1 MKRNRYTHIPN
12 DKRTGRSKQVSRR
25 RFSSIPLSIFP
36 LLRDLRCFPLY
47 ILAFMLVSISSCS
60 SIDCPMNSLVYTQ
73 YQLRT
78 SDGLVDTLHD
88 TLTISTQRAIDG
100 NDSIL
105 INRNVRTTEFSL
117 PISYA
122 HPQDV
127 FFFEMID
134 TLTKATTYDTVTVT
148 KEDHEHFESVDCS
161 PSYFHTITSVSS
173 TNHAID
179 SIVLIYPDVNYD
191 TSRKHF
197 NIYFRHRR

>member
-1 MKRNRYTHIPN
+1 
-12 DKRTGRSKQVSRR
+12 
-25 RFSSIPLSIFP
+25 
-36 LLRDLRCFPLY
+36 
-47 ILAFMLVSISSCS
+47 MLVSISSCS

-148 KEDHEHFESVDCS
+148 KEDHEHFESVDCNIS
-161 PSYFHTITSVSS
+161 FFHNITAVRWTRQS
-173 TNHAID
+173 ID
-179 SIVLIYPDVNYD
+179 SIVVNKQHVDYD
-191 TSRKHF
+191 ASTEHF
-197 NIYFRHRR
+197 HIYFKARR

>member
-1 MKRNRYTHIPN
+1 MKRNRYTHMPN

-25 RFSSIPLSIFP
+25 RFSFIPLSIFP
-36 LLRDLRCFPLY
+36 LIRDLRCFPLY
-47 ILAFMLVSISSCS
+47 VLAFMLVSI
-60 SIDCPMNSLVYTQ
+60 
-73 YQLRT
+73 
-78 SDGLVDTLHD
+78 
-88 TLTISTQRAIDG
+88 
-100 NDSIL
+100 
-105 INRNVRTTEFSL
+105 VRTTEFSL

-161 PSYFHTITSVSS
+161 PSYFHTITAVSS